1 MHEYFSDFE
10 FLKKGSFAGFWLS
23 SHVLRNLK
31 ISINI
36 DGGVSKKALDYAK
49 HSRKAGWHG
58 CFTDFDF
65 WKKQVFM
72 LSEISGPLLEWVN

>member
-1 MHEYFSDFE
+1 MNIFQILNS
-10 FLKKGSFAGFWLS
+10 LKKGSFAGFWLS

-49 HSRKAGWHG
+49 HSREAG
-58 CFTDFDF
+58 
-65 WKKQVFM
+65 
-72 LSEISGPLLEWVN
+72 